1 MVVSTAQQILEL
13 LQDAHSVTAL
23 ELSEVLHITKADA
36 HYHISNLLRAGLVEA
51 SSELAQTG
59 VRGRPARSFQLTSFS
74 RLNNH
79 TLLLE
84 AVLKLHPDIL
94 GNKDSL
100 EALCSTMT
108 PASDS
113 STPLRTRVVSTNAFL
128 TINKYRPTWEASPP
142 GPKFL
147 LHYCPYFSLL
157 ENHPEICQLDQF
169 ILQRQMG
176 LPVTMLQNRTLPDAV
191 NNPCAFQVWISE

>member
-13 LQDAHSVTAL
+13 LKDTPSATAL

-36 HYHISNLLRAGLVEA
+36 HYHISNLLRAGLVEV
-51 SSELAQTG
+51 SSDLAQNG
-59 VRGRPARSFQLTSFS
+59 MRGRPARSFRLTPIS

-79 TLLLE
+79 KLLLE
-84 AVLKLHPDIL
+84 AILKLHPEIL

-100 EALCSTMT
+100 EALCNTMT
-108 PASDS
+108 PSSDP

-128 TINKYRPTWEASPP
+128 TINNYRPTWEASPR

-157 ENHPEICQLDQF
+157 ENHPEICQLDQA
-169 ILQRQMG
+169 ILQRKMG
-176 LPVTMLQNRTLPDAV
+176 LPVTMLQNRTLSEAM
-191 NNPCAFQVWISE
+191 NNPCAFQVWISG